1 MRRTTTL
8 VIALSMAVSGLSLL
22 PAAPAVATGAIST
35 AHPTLV
41 SADPADWTP
50 NIQDGQVNA
59 IVQVGN
65 QVIVGG
71 QFLQAKNISGN
82 LLDVSSILAFNATTG
97 TINKNFMPTFDGEI
111 LALGTDGTSV
121 YVGGRF
127 ATVNGQ
133 TGYKRLV
140 KLDPA
145 NGQIVTPFKAK
156 IGAGEAVHDMSF
168 ANGKLYIGGAFSAV
182 QGVAREKFAAL
193 NPVSGALDPTVD
205 VAFTGKHNGGT
216 GRIRKFDITPD
227 GTKMVAVGNFTLVDG
242 QDRDQ
247 AAMVDLTTDT
257 VANWQTNRFK
267 SACSSFFDTYTNDVD
282 ISPDGSYFVIGT
294 TGAFMGG
301 PNAGVLCDTTS
312 RWEISATGTALQ
324 PTWVDY
330 TGGDT
335 TFSVTA
341 TNTAVYVGGH
351 QRWWNNPYPP
361 SGDAAGQG
369 AIDRMG
375 IASLDPLNGLPF
387 SWNPIRDPRGL
398 GVQMMLAT
406 PAGLWVGSDT
416 SGIGGEYHGKIAF
429 MPLAG
434 GASVP
439 APYVATL
446 PNDLYT
452 VPQSGCL
459 SQDPSVLY
467 RVNAGGSLV
476 PSGNCQIDWA
486 VDTAAAPSLLHNTGS
501 NAVTGGTPT
510 LNGTV
515 PAGTPIG
522 IFSAAR
528 EDPSGGNEMQW
539 NFNVP
544 AGKQVKVRMYFA
556 NFAGNLKQTGQR
568 VFNVSIDGA
577 TVLPNFDISASIGFQ
592 VGGMREFTVTSDGQ
606 VNVLFSHL
614 VNNPIV
620 SAIEVID
627 PSIAPGGGGG
637 GLEYLAR
644 RSFDGSATGTAT
656 TLSTP
661 GTDWSHARGAFVTNG
676 KLYGGWDN
684 GLFYSR
690 PFDGTTVGAPTPVDL
705 HGLTTSNFPVAS
717 ITGMF
722 FTNGRIYYTLANDAR
737 MYMKYFTPEDDA
749 VGTQTFTVSGAT
761 DGLNWS
767 AVSGMTFA
775 QGKIYFGR
783 TNGNLSRMN
792 FANGVPT
799 PGTEALISGPA
810 TGDGKTW
817 TSRGMFIYGQAV
829 DGFAPT
835 VPGKA
840 SGVSNSTSSIDLTW
854 TASTDNVS
862 TALDYHVFR
871 DGVDIATV
879 PSASTTTVS
888 YTDTGLDGGSQHTY
902 RITAVDAATNASG
915 QSPDSDP
922 ITVQTPDLTPPTVPG
937 APTATANGKTKVDL
951 VWPAT
956 TDDRPGQITYRIYRD
971 GSQVGSVTS
980 GSNTTVSFTD
990 TGLSPA
996 TSYTYTVDA
1005 VDVSNNPSAQ
1015 TEASN
1020 TVTTA
1025 GVIFADG
1032 FDGGN
1037 FANWTSN
1044 TRVSIDGTKGATAT
1058 PSALASPTSQSAFLV
1073 KDLPAEF
1080 GSICMST
1087 AVNLT
1092 TQNGTALD
1100 LFRLRTGANGGINK
1114 VFLNV
1119 SRQLVVKSDV
1129 TNNTKNSGVALPT
1142 GWNTVELCTT
1152 VGTTGTA
1159 DLYLN
1164 GTKIVNGWVQ
1174 DTGTTPVAK
1183 INLGESA
1190 NRTFTVN
1197 FDDVVVDAFPG

>member
-1 MRRTTTL
+1 
-8 VIALSMAVSGLSLL
+8 
-22 PAAPAVATGAIST
+22 
-35 AHPTLV
+35 
-41 SADPADWTP
+41 
-50 NIQDGQVNA
+50 
-59 IVQVGN
+59 
-65 QVIVGG
+65 
-71 QFLQAKNISGN
+71 
-82 LLDVSSILAFNATTG
+82 
-97 TINKNFMPTFDGEI
+97 
-111 LALGTDGTSV
+111 
-121 YVGGRF
+121 
-127 ATVNGQ
+127 
-133 TGYKRLV
+133 
-140 KLDPA
+140 
-145 NGQIVTPFKAK
+145 
-156 IGAGEAVHDMSF
+156 
-168 ANGKLYIGGAFSAV
+168 
-182 QGVAREKFAAL
+182 
-193 NPVSGALDPTVD
+193 
-205 VAFTGKHNGGT
+205 
-216 GRIRKFDITPD
+216 
-227 GTKMVAVGNFTLVDG
+227 
-242 QDRDQ
+242 
-247 AAMVDLTTDT
+247 
-257 VANWQTNRFK
+257 
-267 SACSSFFDTYTNDVD
+267 
-282 ISPDGSYFVIGT
+282 
-294 TGAFMGG
+294 
-301 PNAGVLCDTTS
+301 
-312 RWEISATGTALQ
+312 
-324 PTWVDY
+324 
-330 TGGDT
+330 
-335 TFSVTA
+335 
-341 TNTAVYVGGH
+341 
-351 QRWWNNPYPP
+351 
-361 SGDAAGQG
+361 
-369 AIDRMG
+369 
-375 IASLDPLNGLPF
+375 
-387 SWNPIRDPRGL
+387 
-398 GVQMMLAT
+398 
-406 PAGLWVGSDT
+406 
-416 SGIGGEYHGKIAF
+416 
-429 MPLAG
+429 
-434 GASVP
+434 
-439 APYVATL
+439 
-446 PNDLYT
+446 
-452 VPQSGCL
+452 
-459 SQDPSVLY
+459 
-467 RVNAGGSLV
+467 
-476 PSGNCQIDWA
+476 
-486 VDTAAAPSLLHNTGS
+486 
-501 NAVTGGTPT
+501 
-510 LNGTV
+510 
-515 PAGTPIG
+515 
-522 IFSAAR
+522 
-528 EDPSGGNEMQW
+528 MQW

-556 NFAGNLKQTGQR
+556 NFAGNLKQTGRR
-568 VFNVSIDGA
+568 VFNVSIDGT

-614 VNNPIV
+614 INNPIV
-620 SAIEVID
+620 SAIEIID
-627 PSIAPGGGGG
+627 PSIVPGGGGG

-644 RSFDGSATGTAT
+644 RSFDGSTTGTAT
-656 TLSTP
+656 TLPTP

-690 PFDGTTVGAPTPVDL
+690 PFDGTTVGAPTQVDL
-705 HGLTTSNFPVAS
+705 HGLTTSNFPVAN

-722 FTNGRIYYTLANDAR
+722 FTSGRIYYTLANDAR

-783 TNGNLSRMN
+783 TNGNLYRMN

-854 TASTDNVS
+854 AASTDNVS
-862 TALDYHVFR
+862 TTLDYHVFR

-902 RITAVDAATNASG
+902 RIAAVDAATNTSG

-980 GSNTTVSFTD
+980 GSNTTVYFTD
-990 TGLSPA
+990 AGLSPA

-1005 VDVSNNPSAQ
+1005 VDVANNPSAQ
-1015 TEASN
+1015 SEASN

-1032 FDGGN
+1032 FDSGD

-1044 TRVSIDGTKGATAT
+1044 TRVSIDGTKGATAM

-1080 GSICMST
+1080 GSICVST

-1100 LFRLRTGANGGINK
+1100 LLRLRTGANGGINK
-1114 VFLNV
+1114 VFLNT
-1119 SRQLVVKSDV
+1119 SGQLVVKSDV
-1129 TNNTKNSGVALPT
+1129 TNNTKNSGVALPS

-1197 FDDVVVDAFPG
+1197 FDDVVADAFPG

>member
-1 MRRTTTL
+1 M
-8 VIALSMAVSGLSLL
+8 
-22 PAAPAVATGAIST
+22 
-35 AHPTLV
+35 
-41 SADPADWTP
+41 
-50 NIQDGQVNA
+50 
-59 IVQVGN
+59 
-65 QVIVGG
+65 
-71 QFLQAKNISGN
+71 
-82 LLDVSSILAFNATTG
+82 
-97 TINKNFMPTFDGEI
+97 
-111 LALGTDGTSV
+111 
-121 YVGGRF
+121 
-127 ATVNGQ
+127 
-133 TGYKRLV
+133 
-140 KLDPA
+140 
-145 NGQIVTPFKAK
+145 
-156 IGAGEAVHDMSF
+156 
-168 ANGKLYIGGAFSAV
+168 
-182 QGVAREKFAAL
+182 
-193 NPVSGALDPTVD
+193 
-205 VAFTGKHNGGT
+205 
-216 GRIRKFDITPD
+216 
-227 GTKMVAVGNFTLVDG
+227 
-242 QDRDQ
+242 
-247 AAMVDLTTDT
+247 
-257 VANWQTNRFK
+257 
-267 SACSSFFDTYTNDVD
+267 
-282 ISPDGSYFVIGT
+282 
-294 TGAFMGG
+294 
-301 PNAGVLCDTTS
+301 
-312 RWEISATGTALQ
+312 
-324 PTWVDY
+324 
-330 TGGDT
+330 
-335 TFSVTA
+335 
-341 TNTAVYVGGH
+341 
-351 QRWWNNPYPP
+351 
-361 SGDAAGQG
+361 
-369 AIDRMG
+369 
-375 IASLDPLNGLPF
+375 
-387 SWNPIRDPRGL
+387 
-398 GVQMMLAT
+398 
-406 PAGLWVGSDT
+406 
-416 SGIGGEYHGKIAF
+416 
-429 MPLAG
+429 
-434 GASVP
+434 
-439 APYVATL
+439 
-446 PNDLYT
+446 
-452 VPQSGCL
+452 
-459 SQDPSVLY
+459 
-467 RVNAGGSLV
+467 

-486 VDTAAAPSLLHNTGS
+486 VDTAAAPSPLHNTGAS
-501 NAVTGGTPT
+501 AVTGGTPS
-510 LNGTV
+510 LDGTV

-528 EDPSGGNEMQW
+528 EDPIGGNEMQW

-556 NFAGNLKQTGQR
+556 NFAGNLKQTGRR
-568 VFNVSIDGA
+568 VFNVSIDGT

-656 TLSTP
+656 TLPTP

-690 PFDGTTVGAPTPVDL
+690 PFDGTTVGAPTQVDL
-705 HGLTTSNFPVAS
+705 HGLTTSNFPVAN

-783 TNGNLSRMN
+783 TNGNLYRMN

-854 TASTDNVS
+854 AASTDNVS
-862 TALDYHVFR
+862 TTLDYHVFR

-888 YTDTGLDGGSQHTY
+888 YTDAGLDGGSQHTY

-1015 TEASN
+1015 SEASN

-1032 FDGGN
+1032 FDSGN
-1037 FANWTSN
+1037 FTNWTSN
-1044 TRVSIDGTKGATAT
+1044 TRVTHRRDQGRHRDAERTRQPHVAERLPGQGPAGGVRVDLREHGREPHDAERHRAG
-1058 PSALASPTSQSAFLV
+1058 PVPPAHRRERRDQQGVPEHQRSARGEVRRHEQHEELRRGPARGVEHRRAVHHGRDDRHGRPLPQRHEDRERVGPGHRHHAGGQDQPRRERQPDVHGQLRRRGGRRLPRLIEHRN
-1073 KDLPAEF
+1073 DLPAR
-1080 GSICMST
+1080 G
-1087 AVNLT
+1087 
-1092 TQNGTALD
+1092 
-1100 LFRLRTGANGGINK
+1100 GAHGG
-1114 VFLNV
+1114 
-1119 SRQLVVKSDV
+1119 
-1129 TNNTKNSGVALPT
+1129 AAAP
-1142 GWNTVELCTT
+1142 
-1152 VGTTGTA
+1152 
-1159 DLYLN
+1159 
-1164 GTKIVNGWVQ
+1164 
-1174 DTGTTPVAK
+1174 P
-1183 INLGESA
+1183 
-1190 NRTFTVN
+1190 
-1197 FDDVVVDAFPG
+1197 